1 MVELNFDKPALDAM
15 EALKTTFAVDTN
27 AKVVGKALALAQFI
41 AKQADAENT
50 VLLAGK
56 DGKAIKLSLAD

>member
-1 MVELNFDKPALDAM
+1 MVELTFDKPAMDAV
-15 EALKTTFAVDTN
+15 EALKKTFGVDSN

-50 VLLAGK
+50 VLLASK
-56 DGKAIKLSLAD
+56 DGTAIKLSLAD